1 MEYPNT
7 TLVSIP
13 LMLTSEVYRN
23 KVVNKITDPVV
34 KKFWTHE
41 YGKLTPQQR
50 SETAG
55 PILNKVG
62 QFLSSTILRNV
73 LGQPKNS
80 FSLRW
85 AMDNKKIIIVN
96 LSK

>member
-1 MEYPNT
+1 
-7 TLVSIP
+7 
-13 LMLTSEVYRN
+13 MLTSDVYRN
-23 KVVNKITDPVV
+23 KVVSKISDPVV
-34 KKFWTHE
+34 KKFWVSE
-41 YGKLTPQQR
+41 YEKMAPNQKV
-50 SETAG
+50 EAAG

-62 QFLSSTILRNV
+62 QFLSSTILRNI

-80 FSLRW
+80 FNIRW

>member
-1 MEYPNT
+1 
-7 TLVSIP
+7 
-13 LMLTSEVYRN
+13 MLTSEVYRA
-23 KVVNKITDPVV
+23 KVVRKITDPVV

-41 YGKLTPQQR
+41 YGKLDPRQR
-50 SETAG
+50 ADTAG

-62 QFLSSTILRNV
+62 QFLSSKLLRNI

-80 FSLRW
+80 FSMRW
-85 AMDNKKIIIVN
+85 AMDKKKIIIMN